1 MSTPWYVY
9 CDVAFF
15 ASVIDHNAAQYTYSH
30 LSPCLTGVMLLLTSV
45 FSWAREFY
53 VSETKLQYGMHSF
66 GSVRGVSGHVHNPF
80 AGKQ

>member
-1 MSTPWYVY
+1 
-9 CDVAFF
+9 
-15 ASVIDHNAAQYTYSH
+15 
-30 LSPCLTGVMLLLTSV
+30 MLLLTSV

-80 AGKQ
+80 AG

>member
-1 MSTPWYVY
+1 
-9 CDVAFF
+9 
-15 ASVIDHNAAQYTYSH
+15 
-30 LSPCLTGVMLLLTSV
+30 MLLLTSV

-80 AGKQ
+80 AGKPLLQHEQRVVACI

>member
-1 MSTPWYVY
+1 
-9 CDVAFF
+9 
-15 ASVIDHNAAQYTYSH
+15 
-30 LSPCLTGVMLLLTSV
+30 V

-80 AGKQ
+80 AGKPWAAVGTHTCVCYIAKLCCYMRFEFARGREAREVSPC